1 MIVSSLSL
9 AHVTY
14 RLVGRGAET
23 PLHPRPVPTVQVS
36 LGASV
41 SLLPVK
47 RAGNGDR
54 QQVVGGILVCR
65 MVLLLLL
72 ETALGGGVV
81 CSESSLD

>member
-36 LGASV
+36 LGVPV

-65 MVLLLLL
+65 LLLLLL